1 MRNSDDRKNT
11 LQESREP
18 ISRDQ
23 DETKGQGYCII
34 TMKEDDLVTLNNH
47 IKIIVRPHGKQ
58 VKLGISAPKNYRIEH
73 ISNDRKRIKPV

>member
-1 MRNSDDRKNT
+1 
-11 LQESREP
+11 
-18 ISRDQ
+18 
-23 DETKGQGYCII
+23 
-34 TMKEDDLVTLNNH
+34 MKEDDLVTLNNH